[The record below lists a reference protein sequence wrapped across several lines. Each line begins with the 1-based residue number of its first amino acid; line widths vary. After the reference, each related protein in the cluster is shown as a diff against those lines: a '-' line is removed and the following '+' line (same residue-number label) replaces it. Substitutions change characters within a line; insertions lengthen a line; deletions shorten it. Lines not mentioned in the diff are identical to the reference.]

1 MDSVMQIGGS
11 VSMTELNPSLAWL
24 PDIQATS
31 WVVAKEVLPAACV
44 SHWLSH
50 SRPETLVTDA

>member
-1 MDSVMQIGGS
+1 MM
-11 VSMTELNPSLAWL
+11 ELNPSLAWR

-44 SHWLSH
+44 SRWLSH
-50 SRPETLVTDA
+50 SRRDTGH

>member
-1 MDSVMQIGGS
+1 MQIGSS